1 MAELAPLRGRLLGP
15 LWAEPAEILRGK
27 RARVWLR
34 MMQISLG
41 RVELRGRSGRKT
53 VKKGSKTDDFRRFW
67 PGLPDGAADCSAPCG
82 PIRPKFYV
90 VNGLEYGYWPC
101 EFRWAGSRYAGAVT
115 EKRIKIDGFRRFQF
129 RLELRLA
136 ARLNKFAHRRC
147 RGPYLVP

>member
-1 MAELAPLRGRLLGP
+1 MAELAPRRGRLLGP
-15 LWAEPAEILRGK
+15 PWADPAEILRGK

-90 VNGLEYGYWPC
+90 VNGLEYGY
-101 EFRWAGSRYAGAVT
+101 G
-115 EKRIKIDGFRRFQF
+115 
-129 RLELRLA
+129 
-136 ARLNKFAHRRC
+136 
-147 RGPYLVP
+147 